1 VRILIDS
8 ADEAAIAEALASGFV
23 WGVTTNPTL
32 LCRAGVRADD
42 LTALV
47 KRSLALG
54 ANEVHCQVY
63 SSEPEQMLAE
73 AETFLAWDAK
83 RVVVKIPATPAGY
96 AAAARISAQQGRVT
110 LTAIYTVRQ
119 IILAQS
125 VGAEYAAVY
134 LGRMRDAG
142 LPAEGVVEQMQTAIT
157 AQQSPVKLLAASI
170 RDAFEVEM
178 LALIGVPSVTLPI
191 GVLRTLL
198 DSTATAEANSV
209 FAKDAQ
215 AIQ

>member
-1 VRILIDS
+1 MRILIDS

-32 LCRAGVRADD
+32 LRRAGVRASG
-42 LTALV
+42 LAALV
-47 KRSLALG
+47 KRAFALG
-54 ANEVHCQVY
+54 AREVHCQVY
-63 SSEPEQMLAE
+63 GSEPEQMVAD
-73 AETFLAWDAK
+73 AETFLAWDAN
-83 RVVVKIPATPAGY
+83 RIVVKIPATPAGY
-96 AAAARISAQQGRVT
+96 AAANRLNAQQARVT
-110 LTAIYTVRQ
+110 LTAVYTLRQ

-142 LPAEGVVEQMQTAIT
+142 LPAEGVVDQMQAALKT
-157 AQQSPVKLLAASI
+157 QNSHVKLLAASI
-170 RDAFEVEM
+170 RDANEVET
-178 LALIGVPSVTLPI
+178 LALNGVASATLPI

-198 DSTATAEANSV
+198 DSSATAEAASV
-209 FAKDAQ
+209 FSSDAQ